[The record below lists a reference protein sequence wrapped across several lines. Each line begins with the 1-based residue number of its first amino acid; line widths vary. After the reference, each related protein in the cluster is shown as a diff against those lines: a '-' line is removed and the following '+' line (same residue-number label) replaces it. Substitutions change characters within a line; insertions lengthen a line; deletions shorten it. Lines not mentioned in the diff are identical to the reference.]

1 MKKYTLITAL
11 TALLLS
17 VLSASYT
24 HNNGDIGKIFGKW
37 KLTYIEAT
45 DTEKPETGGTMFWS
59 FQSSTVFVQI
69 NDGSH
74 DEIGSYGNFRL
85 ADETLFL
92 DFADTDYPNL
102 IPGTERQSE
111 WQLLELTGKKM
122 TLRLQGHD
130 KGYTVWHF
138 TKW

>member
-1 MKKYTLITAL
+1 MKKDTLITAL

-17 VLSASYT
+17 VLSASRT

-45 DTEKPETGGTMFWS
+45 DTEKPETGGTHVRS

-85 ADETLFL
+85 ADETLFPRL
-92 DFADTDYPNL
+92 RRHGL
-102 IPGTERQSE
+102 SE
-111 WQLLELTGKKM
+111 PDSRHRTAVGM
-122 TLRLQGHD
+122 AA
-130 KGYTVWHF
+130 V
-138 TKW
+138 